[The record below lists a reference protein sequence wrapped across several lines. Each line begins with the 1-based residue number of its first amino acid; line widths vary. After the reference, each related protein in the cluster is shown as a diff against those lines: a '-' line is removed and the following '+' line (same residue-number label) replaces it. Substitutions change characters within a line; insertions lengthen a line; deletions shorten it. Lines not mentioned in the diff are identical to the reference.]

1 MFKDTAAKDTAAKV
15 MGFGQ
20 ALTELTVRDEVV
32 KASAAPIFV
41 AAPSRRCEWRAID
54 VVLTNLNAR
63 RGPVRRHCHREKHRQ
78 YKNPER
84 LLRMEDTFQLWAGVT
99 A

>member
-63 RGPVRRHCHREKHRQ
+63 RGRCGAIVIV
-78 YKNPER
+78 KNIDNTR
-84 LLRMEDTFQLWAGVT
+84 TQNGFFAWKIRSNFGRV
-99 A
+99 

>member
-41 AAPSRRCEWRAID
+41 AAPSRALAAMRVAC
-54 VVLTNLNAR
+54 
-63 RGPVRRHCHREKHRQ
+63 
-78 YKNPER
+78 Y
-84 LLRMEDTFQLWAGVT
+84 
-99 A
+99 